1 MMPSAFALDSAA
13 TSFSVGNGRNQRSRT
28 RPTFLP
34 LARISRIATLIGS
47 EMVPM
52 PTRMMSASSVMYS
65 SNHGFS
71 GPRPKTRRK
80 SAYASSI
87 TVTARAIASLFWRRI
102 SMTQSSFACGAT
114 VIGLS
119 GWSRRSPRL

>member
-1 MMPSAFALDSAA
+1 
-13 TSFSVGNGRNQRSRT
+13 
-28 RPTFLP
+28 
-34 LARISRIATLIGS
+34 
-47 EMVPM
+47 M

-71 GPRPKTRRK
+71 GPRPNTLRK

-87 TVTARAIASLFWRRI
+87 TLVARFIASSFCRRI
-102 SMTQSSFACGAT
+102 SMTQSSLACGAT

-119 GWSRRSPRL
+119 GCSSRSPRS